1 MMPRQPKPDPKP
13 CRKCVDRLA
22 VLGERYCKSCKH
34 DVLKEMESSG
44 YLTDTRPAK
53 ARSEQ
58 YGRKAISSETIGG
71 SAEIGA
77 DGDDTV

>member
-1 MMPRQPKPDPKP
+1 MSRKVKLNPKP
-13 CRKCVDRLA
+13 CQKCVDRLA
-22 VLGERYCKSCKH
+22 VPGERYCKSCKH

-58 YGRKAISSETIGG
+58 FGRSAISTETISG
-71 SAEIGA
+71 SAEMGA
-77 DGDDTV
+77 DGDA

>member
-1 MMPRQPKPDPKP
+1 MSRKAKLNPKP
-13 CRKCVDRLA
+13 CQKCVDRLA

-58 YGRKAISSETIGG
+58 FGRNAISSETIGG
-71 SAEIGA
+71 SAEMGA
-77 DGDDTV
+77 DGDA

>member
-1 MMPRQPKPDPKP
+1 MSKQVKPNPKP
-13 CRKCVDRLA
+13 CQKCVERLA

-34 DVLKEMESSG
+34 EVLKEMESSG

-58 YGRKAISSETIGG
+58 FGRSAVSSETIGG
-71 SAEIGA
+71 STELGS
-77 DGDDTV
+77 DGDD